1 MICAQWPCPLPA
13 GGVNSEMALVAE
25 GGDHMG
31 GAQRLLVIPALLG
44 EANQMRGFTVEVM
57 RRLCAAGITCMLP
70 DLPGTNESLSPLEAQ
85 TPSDWQHAM
94 AGAAAHFG
102 ATHVLTIRGGALLAP
117 SELPGW
123 RYAPCTGAT
132 QLRHLLRT
140 RIVAAREAG
149 IAETQDGLLA
159 LGRAEGLD
167 LAGLRLSADFITEF
181 LGRVPDAEAP
191 HREISQEALGCGG
204 GLWLRAEPG
213 EDAAQADALAAIV
226 AMALADERPA

>member
-1 MICAQWPCPLPA
+1 MISAQWPCPLPA
-13 GGVNSEMALVAE
+13 GGVTSEMALVGE
-25 GGDHMG
+25 SG

-44 EANQMRGFTVEVM
+44 EANQMRRFTVEVM
-57 RRLCAAGITCMLP
+57 RRLRGAGIACVLP
-70 DLPGTNESLSPLEAQ
+70 DLPGTNESLCPPEAQ
-85 TPSDWQHAM
+85 TPGHWQQAM

-102 ATHVLTIRGGALLAP
+102 ASHVLTIRGGAMLAP
-117 SELPGW
+117 GDLPGW
-123 RYAPCTGAT
+123 RYAPCTGGA

-167 LAGLRLSADFITEF
+167 LAGLRLGADFITEF
-181 LGRVPDAEAP
+181 WDRVPDPQAP
-191 HREISQEALGCGG
+191 HRDIPQEALGCGA
-204 GLWLRAEPG
+204 GLWLRSEPG

-226 AMALADERPA
+226 AMGLADERPA